1 MTPVI
6 GIIMGSDSDLN
17 IMGAAAKQLKEFDI
31 PFEIDICSAHRS
43 PARASKYAKTA
54 DSRGLK
60 CIIAGAG
67 GAAHL
72 AGVVAAETILPVIG
86 VPVDSSPLQGVDALL
101 ATVQMP
107 GGVPVATM
115 AVGKAGA
122 LNAAIFAA
130 QIIATS
136 DKTVAEKI
144 TNYKQELANKIEKKS
159 AQVKATFSV

>member
-1 MTPVI
+1 
-6 GIIMGSDSDLN
+6 
-17 IMGAAAKQLKEFDI
+17 
-31 PFEIDICSAHRS
+31 
-43 PARASKYAKTA
+43 
-54 DSRGLK
+54 
-60 CIIAGAG
+60 
-67 GAAHL
+67 
-72 AGVVAAETILPVIG
+72 
-86 VPVDSSPLQGVDALL
+86 
-101 ATVQMP
+101 
-107 GGVPVATM
+107 M

>member
-1 MTPVI
+1 
-6 GIIMGSDSDLN
+6 
-17 IMGAAAKQLKEFDI
+17 
-31 PFEIDICSAHRS
+31 
-43 PARASKYAKTA
+43 
-54 DSRGLK
+54 
-60 CIIAGAG
+60 
-67 GAAHL
+67 
-72 AGVVAAETILPVIG
+72 
-86 VPVDSSPLQGVDALL
+86 
-101 ATVQMP
+101 MP

-130 QIIATS
+130 QILATS

>member
-1 MTPVI
+1 
-6 GIIMGSDSDLN
+6 
-17 IMGAAAKQLKEFDI
+17 
-31 PFEIDICSAHRS
+31 
-43 PARASKYAKTA
+43 
-54 DSRGLK
+54 
-60 CIIAGAG
+60 
-67 GAAHL
+67 
-72 AGVVAAETILPVIG
+72 
-86 VPVDSSPLQGVDALL
+86 
-101 ATVQMP
+101 MP

>member
-1 MTPVI
+1 
-6 GIIMGSDSDLN
+6 
-17 IMGAAAKQLKEFDI
+17 
-31 PFEIDICSAHRS
+31 
-43 PARASKYAKTA
+43 
-54 DSRGLK
+54 
-60 CIIAGAG
+60 
-67 GAAHL
+67 
-72 AGVVAAETILPVIG
+72 
-86 VPVDSSPLQGVDALL
+86 
-101 ATVQMP
+101 MP

-159 AQVKATFSV
+159 EQVKATFSV

>member
-1 MTPVI
+1 MTPVV
-6 GIIMGSDSDLN
+6 GIIMGSDSDLK
-17 IMGAAAKQLKEFDI
+17 IMREAAKQLKEFNI

-43 PARASKYAKTA
+43 PARASEYAKTA
-54 DSRGLK
+54 ENRGLK

-72 AGVVAAETILPVIG
+72 AGVIAAETILPVIG
-86 VPVDSSPLQGVDALL
+86 VPVDSSPLQGFDALL

-122 LNAAIFAA
+122 VNAAIFAA
-130 QIIATS
+130 QIIATR
-136 DKTVAEKI
+136 DKVIAEKLAS
-144 TNYKQELANKIEKKS
+144 YKDGLADKIRRKS
-159 AQVKATFSV
+159 EEVKATFSV